1 MAYERLNLQD
11 GVVLTANHLKHI
23 EEGIVEAGHS
33 DIKEYQ
39 RVTYFTIDVECTQP
53 QTTQFSAVSIN
64 TAPYAYEVYKDNC
77 VLYLPET
84 YKPEGTPVKLVIFC
98 KQGSSQI
105 TGSSNP
111 IEGLKIFNYLISL
124 GYAVLGVDGMPDR
137 LVSKLKLDDTRV
149 VGNYVAARAT
159 SLAYDYVIDNYNID
173 NNGCFIF
180 GYSQGGHY
188 AQNVVDLT
196 PIPILAVAEISPVCS
211 VRYHQWDLKNN
222 RTIDGVTFSRPGRLN
237 IARLFGFPTVTNDTE
252 LTNLEY
258 NPMNVAGYDPWT
270 RNVINPYDG
279 FVQQSSGLWKLPDET
294 DLEDINMIKFT
305 RAPLKIWCAEND
317 TALGCDVMKV
327 YIKAIKNAG
336 QIADIRVYSTG
347 GHSIHSSQS
356 TIGTFIENGK
366 THNLIPIAYEIAQ
379 WFNNFGG
386 YLPTTT
392 ASLGSKPTIY
402 TPDINLTFKPSYKIT
417 YNLSIGGSYSGA
429 SIIPENENYVGTII
443 IADGYSLS
451 GNVEVLMG
459 GTSVANVTSVS
470 GNTITI
476 NIASVTDDVE
486 INANFINSTTGGISY
501 ALPLTQAM
509 TSVVNGENFY
519 TTSTN
524 TKRMTSVSTSAA
536 TGILVPKGKSVV
548 ITGITGLRMDY
559 IYGTSTG
566 PGSSDKTA
574 NWGCIG
580 TASEF
585 VSSNYFPYNTDG
597 SLDSITITNNY
608 EDDYYFFFQFAGPNK
623 SEEILVS
630 TYNGKIIYSVE
641 S

>member
-1 MAYERLNLQD
+1 MAYTRLDLKND
-11 GVVLTANHLKHI
+11 TVLTEDHLKHI
-23 EEGIVEAGHS
+23 EDGIVEAGRNS
-33 DIKEYQ
+33 VKEYQ
-39 RVTYFTIDVECTQP
+39 RLTYFTIDVECTQP
-53 QTTQFSAVSIN
+53 QTTMFGAVSVN
-64 TAPYAYEVYKDNC
+64 TAPYANKVYKDNC
-77 VLYLPET
+77 VLYLPAT
-84 YKPEGTPVKLVIFC
+84 YTTSGSPVKLVIYC

-124 GYAVLGVDGMPDR
+124 GYAVLGVDGMPDG
-137 LVSKLKLDDTRV
+137 LVSELQLDDTRV

-159 SLAYDYVIDNYNID
+159 SLAYEYVVNNYNID
-173 NNGCFIF
+173 SNGCFIF

-196 PIPILAVAEISPVCS
+196 PIPILAVAEMSPVCS
-211 VRYHQWDLKNN
+211 MRYHQWDLKNT
-222 RTIDGVTFSRPGRLN
+222 RTIGGVSFTRPGRLN

-270 RNVINPYDG
+270 RNVINPYTD
-279 FVQQSSGLWKLPDET
+279 FVQQSNGLWKLPDGV
-294 DLEDINMIKFT
+294 DLEDIKMVKFT

-347 GHSIHSSQS
+347 GHGIHSQQS
-356 TIGTFIENGK
+356 AIGTFTENGK
-366 THNLIPIAYEIAQ
+366 SHNLIPIAYEIAQ

-392 ASLGSKPTIY
+392 VSLSNKPTTY

-417 YNLSIGGSYSGA
+417 YNLSIGGSYSGTT
-429 SIIPENENYVGTII
+429 IVPENETYVSTIT

-451 GNVEVLMG
+451 GNIEVLMG
-459 GTSVANVTSVS
+459 GTSVANAVSVS

-509 TSVVNGENFY
+509 TSVVDGENFY

-524 TKRMTSVSTSAA
+524 TKRMTSVSTSTA
-536 TGILVPKGKSVV
+536 TGILVPKGKSIV
-548 ITGITGLRMDY
+548 INGISGLRMDY
-559 IYGTSTG
+559 IYGTSAG

-585 VSSNYFPYNTDG
+585 VASNYFPYNTDG

-623 SEEILVS
+623 SETILVS
-630 TYNGKIIYSVE
+630 DYYGKIIYSVE